1 MSNRRTFAIISHPDA
16 GKTTLTEKLLLQGGA
31 IHLAGEVKAR
41 GAARRARSDWMK
53 IEQQRGIS
61 VTSSVMTFERDGITF
76 NLLDTPGHEDFSE
89 DTYRTL
95 TAVDSAIMVI
105 DAAKGIEPQTRKLF
119 EVCRLRSVPII
130 TFVNKVDREGRSV
143 FETLDEVADALA
155 LDVVPMSW
163 PIGMGGVF
171 QGVLDFATDTIS
183 RPEGDSREFL
193 GKVTPAEDIPAEI
206 ADEIE
211 LAQGGYPSFDLE
223 AYRHGDM
230 TPVYFGSALKNF
242 GVAEL
247 IDAIARFAPPPRPQP
262 SEQGTIQPENKEVT
276 GFIFKVQANMDPQHR
291 DRIAFMRLV
300 SGTFKR
306 GMKLIPS
313 ALGKPVAIHSPILFF
328 AQDRELAD
336 TAEPGDIIGIP
347 NHGTLR
353 VGDTLSET
361 NKVRFTGLPNFAPE
375 ILRRV
380 ALKDPTKTKQL
391 RKALDDLSEEG
402 VIQVFYPELGGQWI
416 VGVVGQLQLDVLI
429 SRLEAEYK
437 VAAVLEASPFD
448 TARWLKGS
456 EAALRQFTD
465 INKSNLA
472 KDRDGDPVFM
482 ARSAWDVGYQQ
493 ERNPEL
499 VQMIQQKMFTF
510 EDLVTIDAAGL
521 QREGRRAAHDRP
533 DAVADGLQERTGSRG
548 WHLQLGAAAHALQ
561 GHQQPPA
568 PAVRGFLRK
577 RVFHDCGREHRA
589 GLPDQPGQ
597 AQSCEQ
603 QARER

>member
-61 VTSSVMTFERDGITF
+61 VTSSVMTFQKDGIVF

-119 EVCRLRSVPII
+119 EVCRMRSVPII

-171 QGVLDFATDTIS
+171 QGVMNFADETIA

-193 GKVTPAEDIPAEI
+193 GKREPATDIPEDIAE
-206 ADEIE
+206 EIE
-211 LAQGGYPSFDLE
+211 LARAGYPQFDIE
-223 AYRHGDM
+223 AYRHGDL

-247 IDAIARFAPPPRPQP
+247 IDAIAQYAPPPRPQSSDSGVVDP
-262 SEQGTIQPENKEVT
+262 SRPDVT

-291 DRIAFMRLV
+291 DRIAFMRMV
-300 SGTFKR
+300 SGTFRR
-306 GMKLIPS
+306 GMKLTPS
-313 ALGKPVAIHSPILFF
+313 GLGKPIAVHSPILFF
-328 AQDRELAD
+328 AQDREIAD
-336 TAEPGDIIGIP
+336 TAEAGDIIGIP

-353 VGDTLSET
+353 VGDTLSER
-361 NKVRFTGLPNFAPE
+361 NDLRFTGLPNFAPE

-380 ALKDPTKTKQL
+380 VLKDPTKTKQL

-402 VIQVFYPELGGQWI
+402 VIQVFYPEIGSQWI
-416 VGVVGQLQLDVLI
+416 VGVVGQLQLDVLV

-437 VAAVLEASPFD
+437 VEAVLEPSPFD
-448 TARWLKGS
+448 TARWVRGSDSALK
-456 EAALRQFTD
+456 AFADF
-465 INKSNLA
+465 NMSNLA

-499 VQMIQQKMFTF
+499 VFSATK
-510 EDLVTIDAAGL
+510 
-521 QREGRRAAHDRP
+521 
-533 DAVADGLQERTGSRG
+533 ER
-548 WHLQLGAAAHALQ
+548 
-561 GHQQPPA
+561 
-568 PAVRGFLRK
+568 
-577 RVFHDCGREHRA
+577 
-589 GLPDQPGQ
+589 
-597 AQSCEQ
+597 
-603 QARER
+603 

>member
-1 MSNRRTFAIISHPDA
+1 MSSNRRTFAIISHPDA

-41 GAARRARSDWMK
+41 GQARRARSDWMK

-61 VTSSVMTFERDGITF
+61 VTSSVMTFERNGITF

-105 DAAKGIEPQTRKLF
+105 DAAKGIEPQTLKLF
-119 EVCRLRSVPII
+119 EVCRMRSVPIV
-130 TFVNKVDREGRSV
+130 TFINKVDREGRSP
-143 FETLDEVADALA
+143 FDLMDQVADALA
-155 LDVVPMSW
+155 LDVCPMAW
-163 PIGMGGVF
+163 PVGMGGLF
-171 QGVLDFATDTIS
+171 QGVLDLATGNVA

-193 GKVTPAEDIPAEI
+193 GKIDVTPELPADI
-206 ADEIE
+206 ADEVE
-211 LAQGGYPSFDLE
+211 LATGGYPQFDLE
-223 AYRHGDM
+223 AYRNGDM

-242 GVAEL
+242 GVAQL
-247 IDAIARFAPPPRPQP
+247 IEAIADYAPPPRPQP
-262 SEQGTIQPENKEVT
+262 SSAGVISPDLAEVT

-306 GMKLIPS
+306 GMKLTPS
-313 ALGKPVAIHSPILFF
+313 ALGKPIAVHSPILFF
-328 AQDRELAD
+328 AQDREIAD
-336 TAEPGDIIGIP
+336 SAQPGDIIGIP

-353 VGDTLSET
+353 VGDTLSEK
-361 NKVRFTGLPNFAPE
+361 NEIRFIGLPNFAPE

-380 ALKDPTKTKQL
+380 VLKDPTKTKQL

-402 VIQVFYPELGGQWI
+402 VIQVFYPEIGAQWI
-416 VGVVGQLQLDVLI
+416 VGVVGQLQLEVLI

-437 VAAVLEASPFD
+437 VEAVLEQAPFD

-456 EAALRQFTD
+456 EVALKGFTD

-472 KDRDGDPVFM
+472 RDRDGDPVFM
-482 ARSAWDVGYQQ
+482 ARSIWDVSYQQ

-499 VQMIQQKMFTF
+499 VFSATK
-510 EDLVTIDAAGL
+510 
-521 QREGRRAAHDRP
+521 
-533 DAVADGLQERTGSRG
+533 ER
-548 WHLQLGAAAHALQ
+548 
-561 GHQQPPA
+561 
-568 PAVRGFLRK
+568 
-577 RVFHDCGREHRA
+577 
-589 GLPDQPGQ
+589 
-597 AQSCEQ
+597 
-603 QARER
+603 

>member
-1 MSNRRTFAIISHPDA
+1 MRTLTAHPMSNRRTFAIISHPDA

-61 VTSSVMTFERDGITF
+61 VTSSVMTFQKDGVVF

-119 EVCRLRSVPII
+119 EVCRMRSVPII

-163 PIGMGGVF
+163 PIGMGGIF
-171 QGVLDFATDTIS
+171 QGVMNFADDTIA

-193 GKVTPAEDIPAEI
+193 GKREPANDIPEDIAE
-206 ADEIE
+206 EIE
-211 LAQGGYPSFDLE
+211 LARAGYPEFDLE
-223 AYRHGDM
+223 AYRHGDL

-247 IDAIARFAPPPRPQP
+247 IDAIARYAPPPRPQSS
-262 SEQGTIQPENKEVT
+262 SEGTVDPERPDVT

-291 DRIAFMRLV
+291 DRIAFMRMV

-306 GMKLIPS
+306 GMKLTPS
-313 ALGKPVAIHSPILFF
+313 GLGKPIAVHSPILFF
-328 AQDRELAD
+328 AQDREIAD
-336 TAEPGDIIGIP
+336 TAEAGDIIGIP

-353 VGDTLSET
+353 VGDTLSEK
-361 NKVRFTGLPNFAPE
+361 NDLRFTGLPNFAPE

-380 ALKDPTKTKQL
+380 VLKDPTKTKQL

-402 VIQVFYPELGGQWI
+402 VIQVFYPEIGSQWI
-416 VGVVGQLQLDVLI
+416 VGVVGQLQLDVLV

-437 VAAVLEASPFD
+437 VEAVLEPSPFD
-448 TARWLKGS
+448 TARWIKGS
-456 EAALRQFTD
+456 DAALKSFAD
-465 INKSNLA
+465 FNSSNLA

-499 VQMIQQKMFTF
+499 TF
-510 EDLVTIDAAGL
+510 SATK
-521 QREGRRAAHDRP
+521 
-533 DAVADGLQERTGSRG
+533 ER
-548 WHLQLGAAAHALQ
+548 
-561 GHQQPPA
+561 
-568 PAVRGFLRK
+568 
-577 RVFHDCGREHRA
+577 
-589 GLPDQPGQ
+589 
-597 AQSCEQ
+597 
-603 QARER
+603 

>member
-1 MSNRRTFAIISHPDA
+1 MSLPVSNRRTFAIISHPDA

-61 VTSSVMTFERDGITF
+61 VTSSVMTFARGGITF

-130 TFVNKVDREGRSV
+130 TFVNKVDREGRAV

-155 LDVVPMSW
+155 LDVCPMSW
-163 PIGMGGVF
+163 PIGMGGEF
-171 QGVLDFATDTIS
+171 RGVLDFATGEIS

-193 GKVTPAEDIPAEI
+193 GRRDRGDIPPEI
-206 ADEIE
+206 AEEIE
-211 LAQGGYPSFDLE
+211 LAQAGYPAFDLE
-223 AYRHGDM
+223 AYRHGDL

-242 GVAEL
+242 GVTEL
-247 IDAIARFAPPPRPQP
+247 IEAIAAYAPPPRPQP
-262 SEQGTIQPENKEVT
+262 SDAGEIAPEGREVT
-276 GFIFKVQANMDPQHR
+276 GFIFKVQANMDPMHR
-291 DRIAFMRLV
+291 DRVAFMRLV

-306 GMKLIPS
+306 GMKLTPS

-353 VGDTLSET
+353 VGDTLSES
-361 NKVRFTGLPNFAPE
+361 NRVRFTGLPNFAPE

-380 ALKDPTKTKQL
+380 VLKDPTKTKQL

-402 VIQVFYPELGGQWI
+402 VIQVFYPEIGAQWI

-437 VAAVLEASPFD
+437 VGAALEPAPFD
-448 TARWLKGS
+448 TARWIRGS
-456 EAALRQFTD
+456 EAALRSFAD
-465 INKSNLA
+465 FNKSNLA
-472 KDRDGDPVFM
+472 RDRDGDLVFM
-482 ARSAWDVGYQQ
+482 ARSAWDVSYQQ
-493 ERNPEL
+493 EKNPEL
-499 VQMIQQKMFTF
+499 AFSATK
-510 EDLVTIDAAGL
+510 
-521 QREGRRAAHDRP
+521 
-533 DAVADGLQERTGSRG
+533 ER
-548 WHLQLGAAAHALQ
+548 
-561 GHQQPPA
+561 
-568 PAVRGFLRK
+568 
-577 RVFHDCGREHRA
+577 
-589 GLPDQPGQ
+589 
-597 AQSCEQ
+597 
-603 QARER
+603 